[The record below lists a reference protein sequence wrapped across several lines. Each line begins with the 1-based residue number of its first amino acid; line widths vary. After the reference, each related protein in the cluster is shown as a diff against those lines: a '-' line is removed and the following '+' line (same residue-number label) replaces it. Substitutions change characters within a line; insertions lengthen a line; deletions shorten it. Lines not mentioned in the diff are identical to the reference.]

1 MTRTL
6 EDFLR
11 DFSYSQPRF
20 VLLVLSVFGGV
31 GLVLV
36 GIGVYSVISYTVSRQ
51 TQEIGIRMALGA
63 SRGDVLAMVMRMG
76 LWLMGAGLVVG
87 LTVSFAINRVLA
99 TQLWGVTARDPLTYI
114 GVSLVVLVAGAAACW
129 FPARRA
135 TRVDPLVALRFE

>member
-1 MTRTL
+1 
-6 EDFLR
+6 
-11 DFSYSQPRF
+11 
-20 VLLVLSVFGGV
+20 
-31 GLVLV
+31 
-36 GIGVYSVISYTVSRQ
+36 VSRQ